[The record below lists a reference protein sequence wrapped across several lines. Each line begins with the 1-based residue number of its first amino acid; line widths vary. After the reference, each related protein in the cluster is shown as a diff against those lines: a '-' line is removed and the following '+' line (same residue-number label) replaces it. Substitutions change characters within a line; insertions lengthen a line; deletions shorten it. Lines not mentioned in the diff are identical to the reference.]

1 MAPAWGTCEVYR
13 HDNTREAAFSGAHVK
28 MRQARSDVGQRWSLG
43 ARPLAFIFRVF
54 CLSRL
59 LIFSAMAV
67 SPWFIAPAIP
77 RWNLDDPLLRP
88 LFRWDAGWYLNI
100 AEYGYAYNGDPTQEH
115 NIVFFPLYPL
125 ACRLCHVATGVS
137 IPLCAV
143 VLSNGAFLIGLAAL
157 YALITW
163 EIGPEV
169 ARYAILLLAFFPTS
183 VFFSIMYT
191 ESFFLTFS
199 VLAYT
204 AFRQQRFL
212 AGGIWSGL
220 ASATRLPGILL
231 GVPLLFAAFPY
242 LKDRRRW
249 WPVIV
254 AGLLAMSGILA
265 FLFYLWTAF
274 GDPLATFRV
283 QQQAPGWQ
291 REFAFPFR
299 SVKAGLKQTLSSHF
313 SPAPVD
319 AWLVLLFIALACALP
334 WYLSTSYAVYSLLCL
349 ALPLCTTAGIWSFS
363 RYASVIFPVFM
374 LLGIVGQRSRWR
386 VGGLVAIFGVLLAI
400 FSMRY
405 AQWHWVA

>member
-1 MAPAWGTCEVYR
+1 
-13 HDNTREAAFSGAHVK
+13 
-28 MRQARSDVGQRWSLG
+28 MRNARADAGHRWSLG
-43 ARPLAFIFRVF
+43 PRPLAFIVLVF
-54 CLSRL
+54 ALSRL

-125 ACRLCHVATGVS
+125 TCRLCHMATGLS

-143 VLSNGAFLIGLAAL
+143 ALSNGAFLIGLAAL

-169 ARYAILLLAFFPTS
+169 ARCAILLLTFFPTS
-183 VFFSIMYT
+183 LFFSTMYT

-231 GVPLLFAAFPY
+231 GVPLLLAAVPY
-242 LKDRRRW
+242 LQDRRRW

-274 GDPLATFRV
+274 GDPLAYFRV

-291 REFAFPFR
+291 RAFAFPFP
-299 SVKAGLKQTLSSHF
+299 SLKAGLKQTFSTRF

-319 AWLVLLFIALACALP
+319 AWLALLFMALACALP
-334 WYLSTSYAVYSLLCL
+334 LYLSTSYAAYSLLCL

-374 LLGIVGQRSRWR
+374 LLGLVGQRSRWS
-386 VGGLVAIFGVLLAI
+386 VWVLVAIFGVLLAI

>member
-1 MAPAWGTCEVYR
+1 MFVTPGKHDLQERMQVGEGHLAPDKYPTPDERTNAPEDDAELVNAEWCISCR
-13 HDNTREAAFSGAHVK
+13 HTLRVA
-28 MRQARSDVGQRWSLG
+28 QRIV
-43 ARPLAFIFRVF
+43 PLKGSPRYLT
-54 CLSRL
+54 LS
-59 LIFSAMAV
+59 
-67 SPWFIAPAIP
+67 
-77 RWNLDDPLLRP
+77 
-88 LFRWDAGWYLNI
+88 
-100 AEYGYAYNGDPTQEH
+100 
-115 NIVFFPLYPL
+115 
-125 ACRLCHVATGVS
+125 
-137 IPLCAV
+137 
-143 VLSNGAFLIGLAAL
+143 
-157 YALITW
+157 
-163 EIGPEV
+163 
-169 ARYAILLLAFFPTS
+169 
-183 VFFSIMYT
+183 YT

-231 GVPLLFAAFPY
+231 GVPLLFAAFLY
-242 LKDRRRW
+242 LKGHRRW

-254 AGLLAMSGILA
+254 AGLLVMSGILA
-265 FLFYLWTAF
+265 FLFYLWAAF

-299 SVKAGLKQTLSSHF
+299 SIKAGLKQTLSSHF

-319 AWLVLLFIALACALP
+319 AWLALLFMALACALP
-334 WYLSTSYAVYSLLCL
+334 LYLSTSYAVYSLLCL

-386 VGGLVAIFGVLLAI
+386 VWGLVAMFGILLVI
-400 FSMRY
+400 LSMRY